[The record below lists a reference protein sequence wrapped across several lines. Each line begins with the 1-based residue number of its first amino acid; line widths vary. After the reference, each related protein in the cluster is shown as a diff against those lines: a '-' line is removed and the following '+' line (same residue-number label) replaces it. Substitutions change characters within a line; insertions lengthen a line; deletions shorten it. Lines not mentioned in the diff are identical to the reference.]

1 MTVTDLAE
9 SWDPYLTIGEGLY
22 LAAQAFTRDL
32 DSSHAARSDM
42 TAEQLARQTT
52 G

>member
-9 SWDPYLTIGEGLY
+9 SWDPYLTVGEGLY

-32 DSSHAARSDM
+32 NTLSCCAV
-42 TAEQLARQTT
+42 
-52 G
+52 